1 MKEQTLIEMK
11 NKVEALVR
19 VLQQVMNEQQNL
31 TTLAAGTFQTL
42 KLMPGYDE
50 AIKSM
55 TEKAKKE
62 KEEIDGLEMGQITEK
77 QLEIDGETKPTKRKR

>member
-1 MKEQTLIEMK
+1 MKEQTLVEMK
-11 NKVEALVR
+11 NKIEALVR

-31 TTLAAGTFQTL
+31 TTLASGTFQTL
-42 KLMPGYDE
+42 KLMPGYKE

-77 QLEIDGETKPTKRKR
+77 QLEIDEETKPIKRKR

>member
-1 MKEQTLIEMK
+1 MKEQTLVEMK

-31 TTLAAGTFQTL
+31 TTLASGTFQTL

-55 TEKAKKE
+55 TEKAIKE
-62 KEEIDGLEMGQITEK
+62 KEEIETEK
-77 QLEIDGETKPTKRKR
+77 QLEIDGETKPNKRRK